1 MNRRAFL
8 QASAVSAG
16 LAPRA
21 LADAPMPTVTLGK
34 SGLTVSRFT
43 LGGYHMAVQGEDNAI
58 RIIHRAMDLG
68 VTLFDNARIYHNG
81 KSEEI
86 YGKAFGEGRRQKI
99 LLMTKA
105 EKYSKAE
112 AMAELEESL
121 RLLKTDYLDLW
132 QCHQVS
138 EHKEVDQILGPGGSL
153 EAFVEAKKQ
162 GKVRHIGFTGHRDPS
177 IHLRLLAAT
186 DVWETIQFPVNC
198 VDPHYLSFIEQVLP
212 VARKKGLGVLAMK
225 SNAMGGIG
233 KNNVAK
239 IEECLRFSLSQ
250 DIDTVVSGVE
260 TTGQLEENTGIVK
273 SFKKM
278 SKQEMTILLH
288 RTKQGPTGTKV
299 ENYKKKEGDAGI
311 HRLHRDG
318 DAA

>member
-8 QASAVSAG
+8 QASAASAG
-16 LAPRA
+16 LATR
-21 LADAPMPTVTLGK
+21 LSADAPMPMVTLGK
-34 SGLTVSRFT
+34 SGLKVSRFT
-43 LGGYHMAVQGEDNAI
+43 LGGYHMAVQGEETAI

-68 VTLFDNARIYHNG
+68 VMLFDNARIYHNG

-86 YGKAFGEGRRQKI
+86 YGKALGEGRRKKV

-186 DVWETIQFPVNC
+186 DAWETIQFPVNC

-212 VARKKGLGVLAMK
+212 EARKKGLGVLAMK

-233 KNNVAK
+233 KNKVAR
-239 IEECLRFSLSQ
+239 IEECLRFTLSQ
-250 DIDTVVSGVE
+250 NIDTVVSGVE
-260 TTGQLEENTGIVK
+260 TTAQLEENTGIVK
-273 SFKKM
+273 SFQKM
-278 SKQEMTILLH
+278 TKQEQTILLH

-299 ENYKKKEGDAGI
+299 ENYKKKEGSASGPM
-311 HRLHRDG
+311 HRDG
-318 DAA
+318 DPV